1 MSQSNR
7 LIIKCG
13 ASSVTAAVLSASG
26 GGIRLEQ
33 VFTEKLRYDISDED
47 AWVDATGVA
56 LKEMSRANK
65 LSGAATF
72 ILPGSQV
79 LTRPIRIPY
88 VDPAKRAQT
97 VAFEAQQNI
106 PFQLHEVV
114 WDNQEVSDD
123 GVETE
128 VLFVASKAVL
138 INDFCN
144 AVAAAG
150 LTAERIDASTLLD
163 YNSAQYTEKGAEVD
177 TLVINIGARSTNLLF
192 INDGGFFI
200 RNIQIGGNTLTQSI
214 ADSLG
219 KSFSQ
224 AEEIKHRF
232 YSGENGYSEDDSGS
246 RLLQTSEEAFSRRL
260 NQEITRS
267 IVNYRR
273 QQKAPAPTRIL
284 LTGYGAQL
292 KGLSDRLSTAQKVPV
307 EFFDPLSSVELGP
320 AVAASP
326 ELSLQLGEII
336 GEATRDLVPSG
347 AGVNLLPAQIQEQM
361 AFSKKKPFLV
371 AAAACLALAPLPVFL
386 SFSAGASAAKEQL
399 SAVEDAIN
407 PLVQRQAAIES
418 NREQALVLG
427 EAIAGV
433 EELVHSKSNWI
444 EFFADLQE
452 MLYKAEDVWVDDLK
466 VTRSV
471 SADGG
476 EAAYQLGVSGQM
488 LVRESAQGER
498 VDQDV
503 LVNRIRSLQ
512 SSLENSR
519 FVVEAK
525 SPKISWNTL
534 KEGLNVLPFNINL
547 VVDPAKPL

>member
-7 LIIKCG
+7 LVIKCG
-13 ASSVTAAVLSASG
+13 ASSVTAAVLSASS
-26 GGIRLEQ
+26 GGIRVEQ
-33 VFTEKLRYDISDED
+33 VFTEKLRYDYTDED
-47 AWVDATGVA
+47 AWLDAVSVA
-56 LKEMSRANK
+56 LKELTRTNK
-65 LSGAATF
+65 LSGAATL

-88 VDPAKRAQT
+88 VEPTKRAQT

-138 INDFCN
+138 INDFCK
-144 AVAAAG
+144 AVSAAG

-163 YNSAQYTEKGAEVD
+163 YNTAQFTEKGGEVD

-192 INDGGFFI
+192 INEGGFFI
-200 RNIQIGGNTLTQSI
+200 RNIQIGGNTLTQNI

-219 KSFSQ
+219 KNFTQ

-232 YSGENGYSEDDSGS
+232 FSGETEYSEEDSGS
-246 RLLQTSEEAFSRRL
+246 RLLNTSEEAFSRRL

-284 LTGYGAQL
+284 LTGCGAQL
-292 KGLSDRLSTAQKVPV
+292 KGLTDRLSAAQKVPV
-307 EFFDPLSSVELGP
+307 EFFDPLAAVELG
-320 AVAASP
+320 ASVQATP
-326 ELSLQLGEII
+326 DTSLQLSEII
-336 GEATRDLVPSG
+336 GEAARELVPSG
-347 AGVNLLPAQIQEQM
+347 AGVNLLPAQIQEEM
-361 AFSKKKPFLV
+361 AFAKKKPLLV
-371 AAAACLALAPLPVFL
+371 AAAACLAFAPLPIFL
-386 SFSAGASAAKEQL
+386 SFSASASATKEQIA
-399 SAVEDAIN
+399 SIN
-407 PLVQRQAAIES
+407 SEVAPLVQHQAIIEE
-418 NREQALVLG
+418 NRELAEKIG
-427 EAIAGV
+427 NAIAGV
-433 EELVHSKSNWI
+433 EVLVHSKSNWI
-444 EFFADLQE
+444 EFFAELQE
-452 MLYKAEDVWVDDLK
+452 MLYKAEDVWIDDLK
-466 VTRSV
+466 VARSTSSRGV
-471 SADGG
+471 AS
-476 EAAYQLGVSGQM
+476 YVLSVSGQM
-488 LVRESAQGER
+488 LVRESAQGDQ
-498 VDQDV
+498 VDQEV

-512 SSLENSR
+512 TSLESSR
-519 FVVEAK
+519 FIVDAK
-525 SPKISWNTL
+525 PPKISWNTL